1 MSSGSLRSGFR
12 SDVDRA
18 SDGPRTT
25 PPAASAETED
35 ARALAS
41 APRVAPWEGGVSGG
55 LLPPKKPLSMARAG
69 GEPTSLSEGTCRST
83 PPSSHDPR
91 TGLEGADG
99 YLAWFAEKQH
109 AAGALCSGAGPFLP
123 VVSAAMWNQGKSA
136 FNMNVD
142 TDDARR
148 RAERVMETAARS
160 GAALPLHSTW
170 VRKIDESDPKS
181 RWIVEGSK
189 PDATANDPLAAHL
202 DLEAAVGRPPS
213 AMGLAD
219 GDSDSSSNYD
229 DSSDSESRGKKSSR
243 KRKERDGSSDSDRKG
258 SKKRK
263 KEGKRK
269 KRKKEKKSRRD
280 GKRSKKSK
288 KSRRSSS
295 SSSSSDGD
303 TSGDSDGGDRKRIS
317 AVSGKKIKLKLEGT
331 SARTDAEDKRRQAY
345 LRSLNAHVDM
355 SHLTGR

>member
-1 MSSGSLRSGFR
+1 
-12 SDVDRA
+12 
-18 SDGPRTT
+18 
-25 PPAASAETED
+25 
-35 ARALAS
+35 
-41 APRVAPWEGGVSGG
+41 
-55 LLPPKKPLSMARAG
+55 
-69 GEPTSLSEGTCRST
+69 
-83 PPSSHDPR
+83 
-91 TGLEGADG
+91 
-99 YLAWFAEKQH
+99 
-109 AAGALCSGAGPFLP
+109 
-123 VVSAAMWNQGKSA
+123 MWNQGKSA

-148 RAERVMETAARS
+148 RAERVMEAAARS

-170 VRKIDESDPKS
+170 VRKIDDSDPKS

-189 PDATANDPLAAHL
+189 PDAAANDPLAAHL

-258 SKKRK
+258 SKRRK
-263 KEGKRK
+263 KESSKRK
-269 KRKKEKKSRRD
+269 KRKKEKKEKRRD
-280 GKRSKKSK
+280 GKRSKRSK

-295 SSSSSDGD
+295 SESSSDGD
-303 TSGDSDGGDRKRIS
+303 ASGDSDGGDRKRIS

>member
-1 MSSGSLRSGFR
+1 
-12 SDVDRA
+12 
-18 SDGPRTT
+18 
-25 PPAASAETED
+25 
-35 ARALAS
+35 
-41 APRVAPWEGGVSGG
+41 
-55 LLPPKKPLSMARAG
+55 
-69 GEPTSLSEGTCRST
+69 
-83 PPSSHDPR
+83 
-91 TGLEGADG
+91 
-99 YLAWFAEKQH
+99 
-109 AAGALCSGAGPFLP
+109 
-123 VVSAAMWNQGKSA
+123 MWNQGKSA

-170 VRKIDESDPKS
+170 VRKIDDSDPKS

-189 PDATANDPLAAHL
+189 PDAAANDPLAAHL

-213 AMGLAD
+213 AMGRAD

-263 KEGKRK
+263 KESKRK

-280 GKRSKKSK
+280 GKRSKRSK

-295 SSSSSDGD
+295 SSSSDILAARP
-303 TSGDSDGGDRKRIS
+303 TTA
-317 AVSGKKIKLKLEGT
+317 AV
-331 SARTDAEDKRRQAY
+331 Y
-345 LRSLNAHVDM
+345 M
-355 SHLTGR
+355 

>member
-1 MSSGSLRSGFR
+1 
-12 SDVDRA
+12 
-18 SDGPRTT
+18 
-25 PPAASAETED
+25 
-35 ARALAS
+35 
-41 APRVAPWEGGVSGG
+41 
-55 LLPPKKPLSMARAG
+55 
-69 GEPTSLSEGTCRST
+69 
-83 PPSSHDPR
+83 
-91 TGLEGADG
+91 
-99 YLAWFAEKQH
+99 
-109 AAGALCSGAGPFLP
+109 
-123 VVSAAMWNQGKSA
+123 MWNQGKSA

-170 VRKIDESDPKS
+170 VRKIDDSDPKS

-213 AMGLAD
+213 AMGRAD

-263 KEGKRK
+263 KESKRK

-280 GKRSKKSK
+280 GKRSKRSK

-295 SSSSSDGD
+295 SSSSSSDGGASD
-303 TSGDSDGGDRKRIS
+303 DCDGGDRKRIS

>member
-1 MSSGSLRSGFR
+1 
-12 SDVDRA
+12 
-18 SDGPRTT
+18 
-25 PPAASAETED
+25 
-35 ARALAS
+35 
-41 APRVAPWEGGVSGG
+41 
-55 LLPPKKPLSMARAG
+55 
-69 GEPTSLSEGTCRST
+69 
-83 PPSSHDPR
+83 
-91 TGLEGADG
+91 
-99 YLAWFAEKQH
+99 
-109 AAGALCSGAGPFLP
+109 
-123 VVSAAMWNQGKSA
+123 
-136 FNMNVD
+136 MNVD

-170 VRKIDESDPKS
+170 VRKIDDSDPKS

-213 AMGLAD
+213 AMGRAD

-263 KEGKRK
+263 KESKRK

-280 GKRSKKSK
+280 GKRSKRSK

-295 SSSSSDGD
+295 SSSDGGASDD
-303 TSGDSDGGDRKRIS
+303 CDGGDRKRIS

>member
-1 MSSGSLRSGFR
+1 
-12 SDVDRA
+12 
-18 SDGPRTT
+18 
-25 PPAASAETED
+25 
-35 ARALAS
+35 
-41 APRVAPWEGGVSGG
+41 
-55 LLPPKKPLSMARAG
+55 
-69 GEPTSLSEGTCRST
+69 
-83 PPSSHDPR
+83 
-91 TGLEGADG
+91 
-99 YLAWFAEKQH
+99 
-109 AAGALCSGAGPFLP
+109 
-123 VVSAAMWNQGKSA
+123 
-136 FNMNVD
+136 MNVD

-170 VRKIDESDPKS
+170 ARKIDDSDPKS

-189 PDATANDPLAAHL
+189 PDATAVDPLAAHL

-213 AMGLAD
+213 AMGRAD
-219 GDSDSSSNYD
+219 ADSDSSSNYD

-243 KRKERDGSSDSDRKG
+243 KRKERDGSSDGDRKG

-263 KEGKRK
+263 KESKSK

-280 GKRSKKSK
+280 GKRSKRSK
-288 KSRRSSS
+288 RSRRSSS
-295 SSSSSDGD
+295 SSSSS
-303 TSGDSDGGDRKRIS
+303 SGGGASDDCDGGDRKRIS

>member
-12 SDVDRA
+12 SDVERT

-25 PPAASAETED
+25 PPAASADED

-55 LLPPKKPLSMARAG
+55 LLPPKKPLSMARNG
-69 GEPTSLSEGTCRST
+69 
-83 PPSSHDPR
+83 
-91 TGLEGADG
+91 GADESG
-99 YLAWFAEKQH
+99 PANPTGRCRYLVLHPEKQH

-148 RAERVMETAARS
+148 RAERVMEAAARS

-170 VRKIDESDPKS
+170 VRKIDDSDPKS

-189 PDATANDPLAAHL
+189 PDAAANDPLAAHL

-229 DSSDSESRGKKSSR
+229 DSSDSDSRGKKSSR

-280 GKRSKKSK
+280 GKRSKRSK

-295 SSSSSDGD
+295 SSSSSSDGD
-303 TSGDSDGGDRKRIS
+303 ASGDSDGGDRNKRIS